1 MAQRQRQGAHEP
13 EPARD
18 ADQLTG
24 NVRDQLRPRR
34 LAHEQLDLLVRPLA
48 VERGAVKLR
57 AAAAG
62 RGPLLAAAEVVD
74 ETEDDVAL
82 DRPLS
87 DRERERDDGDAALR
101 VRGAFDRAERNPC
114 SAPAERPLAEL
125 LRHQRE
131 FMAL

>member
-1 MAQRQRQGAHEP
+1 MAQRQRQGAHDT

-18 ADQLTG
+18 ADQLTR

-34 LAHEQLDLLVRPLA
+34 LAPEQLDLLVRPLA

-74 ETEDDVAL
+74 ETEDDVAH
-82 DRPLS
+82 DRPLRG
-87 DRERERDDGDAALR
+87 REREREEGDAALR
-101 VRGAFDRAERNPC
+101 VQGAVDRVEHEPC
-114 SAPAERPLAEL
+114 SAPAERALA
-125 LRHQRE
+125 
-131 FMAL
+131 